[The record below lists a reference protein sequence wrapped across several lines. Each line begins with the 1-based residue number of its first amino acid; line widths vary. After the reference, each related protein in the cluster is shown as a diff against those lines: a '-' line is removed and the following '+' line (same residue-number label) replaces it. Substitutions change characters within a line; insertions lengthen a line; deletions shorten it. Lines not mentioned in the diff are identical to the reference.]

1 MDEQLSTT
9 ETAVR
14 IEECI
19 NAFKY
24 QYKPL
29 RHKHPK
35 GNISALQES
44 VVKGRATAWP
54 ESGSDFQ
61 FATAVAIFGMKL
73 RGISD
78 VSTIPWDGV
87 R

>member
-1 MDEQLSTT
+1 MEAPQTWTNNSAPQKLRC
-9 ETAVR
+9 VLK
-14 IEECI
+14 
-19 NAFKY
+19 NASM
-24 QYKPL
+24 
-29 RHKHPK
+29 RS
-35 GNISALQES
+35 NISALQES
-44 VVKGRATAWP
+44 VVKKQATPWP

>member
-24 QYKPL
+24 QRLAGKRRKKTGDSVAGEWIRFPIRNGSCYL
-29 RHKHPK
+29 RD
-35 GNISALQES
+35 ETT
-44 VVKGRATAWP
+44 RY
-54 ESGSDFQ
+54 
-61 FATAVAIFGMKL
+61 
-73 RGISD
+73 
-78 VSTIPWDGV
+78 
-87 R
+87 